1 MEERKGGTVAMADTD
16 YHLLLLKYMM
26 HVGEMEG
33 VDYVFRTTDQPS
45 YLTASEW
52 LALQEASADSSA
64 LEDAMAKARER
75 EKGEQ

>member
-1 MEERKGGTVAMADTD
+1 MADTD

-33 VDYVFRTTDQPS
+33 VDYVFRTPRPP
-45 YLTASEW
+45 YFTASEW

-64 LEDAMAKARER
+64 LEDAMAKARKR